1 MVRLLQGDAVVYYG
15 VSQRYP
21 NRFSLFFS
29 LLSWLDVVCKSLVSF
44 LGVNDGENSFTQA
57 GNNYVGQRQAFLLGS
72 KIDTE
77 LGFPSPVPFSDP
89 SIQIL
94 VYLRDVRA
102 KAKWLQ

>member
-1 MVRLLQGDAVVYYG
+1 MRSFLILWYVR
-15 VSQRYP
+15 VSRATTARA
-21 NRFSLFFS
+21 NA
-29 LLSWLDVVCKSLVSF
+29 SLVSF